1 KPIYMIV
8 AKVVPYFVLSAVNLA
23 TIILLAVFVLGVPIA
38 GSLFWLILTSLLFIV
53 VSLSLGLLIS
63 TLVRTQV
70 AAMLISGMALM
81 MPAIFFSGLMFPI
94 ESMPTVI
101 QWLSSVMPARWYIAA
116 IRKLMIQG
124 VEVVYVLKEL
134 LVLVAMASILLTVSI
149 KKLNIRLN

>member
-1 KPIYMIV
+1 
-8 AKVVPYFVLSAVNLA
+8 
-23 TIILLAVFVLGVPIA
+23 
-38 GSLFWLILTSLLFIV
+38 
-53 VSLSLGLLIS
+53 
-63 TLVRTQV
+63 V

-124 VEVVYVLKEL
+124 VEVIYVLKEL